1 MKNLMTIFSLAKL
14 TAQEW
19 IRLKFFH
26 IVIFFGVCFIG
37 FSHLLSS
44 LTFSVQERLLYDFG
58 LGSLELGL
66 IMVASLIGSHSIQRE
81 IDRKTLFVILAR
93 PIPRSYVVVGAW
105 GAIAILCTIFCIGFL
120 VSLIITAPGEIPYK
134 GLLISAVCSFQK
146 ALVVI
151 SFAIAFGLLV
161 RPILALVASISYWL
175 LCYSIVDIEFFI
187 NKANIENA
195 DILLKIIKK
204 VLPEF
209 YSYNWK
215 SYYYTQNIPN
225 MSEVM
230 WTSFHNLSWICIWL
244 LVGALVFRRKEIV

>member
-1 MKNLMTIFSLAKL
+1 MKNFKTIYTLAKL

-26 IVIFFGVCFIG
+26 IVIFIGVCFIG

-44 LTFSVQERLLYDFG
+44 LTFSVQERLFYDFG

-66 IMVASLIGSHSIQRE
+66 IMVASMIGSHTIQRE

-93 PIPRSYVVVGAW
+93 PIPRSFVVVGAW
-105 GAIAILCTIFCIGFL
+105 GAIAILSIIFCIGFL
-120 VSLIITAPGEIPYK
+120 FSLIITAPGLVPYE
-134 GLLISAVCSFQK
+134 GLLISAYCSLLK
-146 ALVVI
+146 AFVII

-161 RPILALVASISYWL
+161 RPILALVASISYWF
-175 LCYSIVDIEFFI
+175 LCYSILDIEFFI
-187 NKANIENA
+187 NKAQIENA
-195 DILLKIIKK
+195 NIILGLFKK

-215 SYYYTQNIPN
+215 SYYYTQNLPTTNEI
-225 MSEVM
+225 M
-230 WTSFHNLSWICIWL
+230 WTSFHNLTWICIWL